1 MHPLGLKVYLATQ
14 SPRRRELLRQ
24 IGIDF
29 ELLLVRERAP
39 RGPDVSET
47 VLPGE
52 SVEDFVRRV
61 CRAKAGAAWA
71 RVQERSIRPHPVL
84 AADTIVC
91 VEGVLLGKPA
101 DRADAARML
110 ELLSGKTHKVL
121 TAVAIQFR
129 ERLEMAVSD
138 SMVRFRELS
147 PKDIAEY
154 IDSGEPMDKAGAYA
168 IQGRA
173 AAFIPELP
181 GSYSGVMGLPLYET
195 SELIRRFTREPSA

>member
-138 SMVRFRELS
+138 SMVRFCELS

-173 AAFIPELP
+173 AAFIPELR

-195 SELIRRFTREPSA
+195 AELISRFVRVQSA

>member
-1 MHPLGLKVYLATQ
+1 MHPLGFKVYLASQ

-47 VLPGE
+47 ALPGE
-52 SVEDFVRRV
+52 SVKDFVRRV
-61 CRAKAGAAWA
+61 CRAKASAAWA
-71 RVQERSIRPHPVL
+71 RVKERSIRSHPVL

-110 ELLSGKTHKVL
+110 KLLSGKMHRVL
-121 TAVAIQFR
+121 SAVAIQFG

-138 SMVRFRELS
+138 SMVRFCELS
-147 PKDIAEY
+147 PKDISEY
-154 IDSGEPMDKAGAYA
+154 IDSGEPMDKAGAHA

-173 AAFIPELP
+173 AGFLP
-181 GSYSGVMGLPLYET
+181 GLRGRDSGG
-195 SELIRRFTREPSA
+195 

>member
-1 MHPLGLKVYLATQ
+1 MHPLGFKVYLASQ

-61 CRAKAGAAWA
+61 CRAKASAAWA
-71 RVQERSIRPHPVL
+71 RVKERSIRSHPVL

-110 ELLSGKTHKVL
+110 KLLSGKMHRVL
-121 TAVAIQFR
+121 SAVAIQFG

-138 SMVRFRELS
+138 SMVRFCEFS

-154 IDSGEPMDKAGAYA
+154 IGSGEPMGKAGAYA

-173 AAFIPELP
+173 AAFIPELR
-181 GSYSGVMGLPLYET
+181 GSYSGVMGLPLYEP

>member
-1 MHPLGLKVYLATQ
+1 MHPLGFKVYLASQ

-61 CRAKAGAAWA
+61 CRAKASAAWA
-71 RVQERSIRPHPVL
+71 RVKERSIRSHPVL

-138 SMVRFRELS
+138 SMVRFCELS

-154 IDSGEPMDKAGAYA
+154 IGSGEPMDKAGAYA

-173 AAFIPELP
+173 AAFIPELR

-195 SELIRRFTREPSA
+195 AELIGRFARVQSA

>member
-1 MHPLGLKVYLATQ
+1 MHPLGFKVYLASQ

-61 CRAKAGAAWA
+61 CRAKASAAWA
-71 RVQERSIRPHPVL
+71 RVKERSIRSHPVL

-110 ELLSGKTHKVL
+110 ALLSGKMHRVL
-121 TAVAIQFR
+121 SAVAIQFG

-138 SMVRFRELS
+138 SMVRFCELS

-154 IDSGEPMDKAGAYA
+154 IGSGEPMDKAGGYA

-173 AAFIPELP
+173 AAFIPELR

-195 SELIRRFTREPSA
+195 AELISRFVRVQSA